1 MSASG
6 GITDSGLT
14 LAQIRLTIDGRVL
27 LDNLNLTVAP
37 GEIVTLMGS
46 SGSGK
51 SSLIAYICGSLDPA
65 FDAIGEVMLNGVDVI
80 PLPIE
85 KRRIGV
91 LFQDDLLFA
100 HMSVG
105 ENLAFAVPQNVSR
118 SERRA
123 RVSAALAEAELE
135 GFEAR
140 DPATLSGGQ
149 KSRVSLMR
157 ALLAEPQAML
167 LDEPF
172 SRLDA
177 ALRDRIR
184 SFTVQTIV
192 ARKIPALLVTHDD
205 QDVSGRVI
213 RL

>member
-1 MSASG
+1 MSGSG

-27 LDNLNLTVAP
+27 LDDLNLTVAA

-65 FDAIGEVMLNGVDVI
+65 FAATGEVMLNGVDVI

-85 KRRIGV
+85 RRRIGV

-105 ENLAFAVPQNVSR
+105 ENLAFAVPQDVSR

-140 DPATLSGGQ
+140 DTATLSGGQ

-177 ALRDRIR
+177 ALRERIR